1 MMMIQVGSLNR
12 NTVGGRRV
20 GQPGLVMD
28 PIIATTQMT
37 SRGQTRPMMTRIYV
51 KWMEIRTIPL
61 RNARS
66 GTVQMCTMF
75 SK

>member
-1 MMMIQVGSLNR
+1 
-12 NTVGGRRV
+12 
-20 GQPGLVMD
+20 MD

-37 SRGQTRPMMTRIYV
+37 PRGQTRPMMTRIYV